1 MFTVR
6 TLAEKAVTYS
16 SYKITVLL
24 LEISKSFDMV
34 DQGTLL
40 KDLAAILE
48 MNELHMISIL
58 LKVVTLLMR
67 I

>member
-40 KDLAAILE
+40 KDLAEILE